1 MRSWIAAGAPAPPI
15 SVVSSLVTSTRR
27 ARPRS
32 ACSMPRSRSIG
43 SMPPARQRRPSVTFA
58 CASTVAV
65 VAPSPAVSPVRAAA
79 SRISCAPM
87 FSKRSSSSML
97 LATRTPELTICGAP

>member
-43 SMPPARQRRPSVTFA
+43 FMPPARQRRPSVTIA

-65 VAPSPAVSPVRAAA
+65 VASPAIALVRAAT
-79 SRISCAPM
+79 SRIRCAPM

-97 LATRTPELTICGAP
+97 LATSTPELTICGAP